1 MEWKLRTFQAIL
13 RRRRIC
19 FIEKNVVFDRVETKR
34 YKNKD
39 STIKG
44 EIAARGR
51 RLGRKR
57 RGMFYWK
64 GGARDRSAS

>member
-1 MEWKLRTFQAIL
+1 MWYSIVLKQNDT
-13 RRRRIC
+13 RIKIQL
-19 FIEKNVVFDRVETKR
+19 FR
-34 YKNKD
+34 
-39 STIKG
+39 KG

>member
-39 STIKG
+39 LTIQKG
-44 EIAARGR
+44 
-51 RLGRKR
+51 
-57 RGMFYWK
+57 
-64 GGARDRSAS
+64 